1 MWKGFNQYIGIDLG
15 TSHTVIFSKDKGVLL
30 REPTALAVEK
40 NTQNIVAFGTEAY
53 EMTGKTPAQ
62 LEVICPLHDGV
73 IADFSMSVT
82 LLKHFFKQAL
92 KSGSPLNRL
101 HMMVSVPC
109 GTSTVKR
116 RAVQDA
122 VLQAGGKKVEIVECP
137 LASALGS
144 GLPVHEPAGH
154 MVVNIGAG
162 TIQAAMISLG
172 GMADS
177 YTVNKG
183 GKSIERAILEYMK
196 KSHNLFIGELTAEW
210 IKTTFCTALLPQEDE
225 TLEVP
230 GNDMVSGL
238 PRKAKISKK
247 ELNGLLREFISDL
260 VHLIRI
266 SLEKS
271 PPELAGDVI
280 ENGIM
285 LCGGGA
291 LLTGLDRRLSEET
304 NIPVFLADDPIHCT
318 AIGLGRMI
326 REPRASLWQQMM
338 ETSLK

>member
-15 TSHTVIFSKDKGVLL
+15 TSHTVIYTKDQGVIL
-30 REPTALAVEK
+30 REPTVLAVEK
-40 NTQNIVAFGTEAY
+40 HTQEIVAYGTEAY
-53 EMTGKTPAQ
+53 DMTGKTPAH
-62 LEVICPLHDGV
+62 LEVISPLHDGV
-73 IADFSMSVT
+73 IADFAMSVA
-82 LLKHFFKQAL
+82 LLKHYFKKAL
-92 KSGSPLNRL
+92 KGGSLINRL

-122 VLQAGGKKVEIVECP
+122 VQQAGGKKVEIVECP

-144 GLPVHEPAGH
+144 ELPVHEPTGH

-162 TIQAAMISLG
+162 TTQASMISLG

-177 YTVNKG
+177 YTLNKG

-196 KSHNLFIGELTAEW
+196 KKHNLLIGELTAEW
-210 IKTTFCTALLPQEDE
+210 IKITFCTALLLEDDE
-225 TLEVP
+225 TMEVP

-238 PRKAKISKK
+238 PRKVIISKK
-247 ELNGLLREFISDL
+247 ELNGLLNEFISDL

-280 ENGIM
+280 GNGIM

-291 LLTGLDRRLSEET
+291 LLAGLDRRLSEET

-318 AIGLGRMI
+318 AIGLGRMVN
-326 REPRASLWQQMM
+326 EPRTSLWQQMM
-338 ETSLK
+338 QASPK